1 MAKVFEITDAL
12 PNGTYELLVEV
23 VDAAGNK
30 LVEESSM
37 SFLFWNKTEEDKKTE
52 EQEKEDK
59 LENKLEDKKETEKQE
74 DTKVEIPLQ
83 EEKQP
88 VVQIPKKEEKVNDL
102 IKEPLKEKEK
112 LLML

>member
-74 DTKVEIPLQ
+74 DTKVEIPLRKKTASCSNS
-83 EEKQP
+83 E
-88 VVQIPKKEEKVNDL
+88 KEEKVNDL

>member
-1 MAKVFEITDAL
+1 MGHTS
-12 PNGTYELLVEV
+12 LLVEV

-88 VVQIPKKEEKVNDL
+88 VVQIPKKKR
-102 IKEPLKEKEK
+102 K
-112 LLML
+112 

>member
-37 SFLFWNKTEEDKKTE
+37 SFLFWNKTEEDKRQK
-52 EQEKEDK
+52 
-59 LENKLEDKKETEKQE
+59 NKRKK
-74 DTKVEIPLQ
+74 I
-83 EEKQP
+83 
-88 VVQIPKKEEKVNDL
+88 N
-102 IKEPLKEKEK
+102 
-112 LLML
+112 